1 MSMNIE
7 TAKEVRNTLMWAA
20 LIEEV
25 DIKIAYEASK
35 LRTCKPE
42 DLRSIQDRIDVYE
55 SIKRIPQDV
64 IDREELPT

>member
-20 LIEEV
+20 LVEEL
-25 DIKIAYEASK
+25 DIKILYESTK

>member
-1 MSMNIE
+1 MTMSIE
-7 TAKEVRNTLMWAA
+7 TAKEVKNTLMWGA
-20 LIEEV
+20 LQEEI
-25 DIKIAYEASK
+25 DIKINYEVSK

-64 IDREELPT
+64 IDREELTT